1 MICKNKENVS
11 RKESPSDG
19 GTEKTREQ
27 EPAFSHVSLNGSY
40 INMVINND
48 LGFLVWSVKNFV
60 DRF

>member
-1 MICKNKENVS
+1 MCQG
-11 RKESPSDG
+11 RKGLVHDG

-48 LGFLVWSVKNFV
+48 LGFLVS
-60 DRF
+60 